1 MNGFPILSVML
12 AVPALAAAACL
23 YSTADRARWVALIAT
38 LINLGL
44 GALLWVN
51 FDLAADAPQWQFTEY
66 APIFGQFAWALGIDG
81 FALMLIMLSVFLMPI
96 CIGASWRGITNRV
109 PEYMALFLIVEV
121 LMIGTF
127 AAQDLLLFYVFF
139 EAGLIPMYLIIGI
152 WGGANRIYASY
163 KFFLYT
169 LLGSVLML
177 IAMIYMAVTAG
188 TTSIPALM
196 EYDFPAGV
204 QTWLWLAFFASFAVK
219 MPMWPV
225 HTWLPDAHVQAPT
238 AGSVILAGVL
248 LKLGGYGFL
257 RFSLPMFPEASAQFT
272 WLIFLLSAIAVVY
285 TSLVAL
291 VQSDMKK
298 LIAYSS
304 VAHMA
309 IVTVGLFAWNQQGIE
324 GAMIVMLS
332 HGLVSG
338 ALFLCVGVIYDRL
351 HTREI
356 ARYGGLAQNMPKYA
370 VLFLFFTMA
379 SIGLPGTSGF
389 VGELLSLMGAYQVST
404 WVALI
409 CTTGIILGA
418 GYMLYLYR
426 RVALGEVKH
435 DDVRAMPD
443 IGKRE
448 MWLLAP
454 IAAVV
459 LWMGVYP
466 ESFMA
471 PMRAD
476 VVTLLERIDRAKPVG
491 DSRPTEPNGDAVA
504 AQQQRIEAAEN
515 TEAAHGEAH

>member
-1 MNGFPILSVML
+1 MNGFPILSIML
-12 AVPALAAAACL
+12 LVPALAAAGCL
-23 YSTADRARWVALIAT
+23 FLDAKGARWLALAAT
-38 LINLGL
+38 LVDLALGIY
-44 GALLWVN
+44 LWAN
-51 FDLAADAPQWQFTEY
+51 FDIGGAQWQFVERS
-66 APIFGQFAWALGIDG
+66 APIFGQFGWSLGIDG

-96 CIGASWRGITNRV
+96 CIGASWESVTERV
-109 PEYMALFLIVEV
+109 PEYMAAFLFTEV

-127 AAQDLLLFYVFF
+127 AAQDLFLFYVFF
-139 EAGLIPMYLIIGI
+139 EGGLIPMFLIIGI
-152 WGGANRIYASY
+152 WGGANRVYASY

-169 LLGSVLML
+169 LLGSLLML
-177 IAMIYMAVTAG
+177 IAMLYMAQQAG
-188 TTSIPALM
+188 TSYIPDLLRH
-196 EYDFPAGV
+196 DFPVAA

-257 RFSLPMFPEASAQFT
+257 RFSVPMFPQASAELT
-272 WLIFLLSAIAVVY
+272 WLILALSAVAVIY

-309 IVTVGLFAWNQQGIE
+309 IVTIGLFAFNRQGIE

-338 ALFLCVGVIYDRL
+338 ALFLCVGIIYDRL

-356 ARYGGLAQNMPKYA
+356 ARYGGLAINMPRYA
-370 VLFLFFTMA
+370 TFFLLFTMA

-389 VGELLSLMGAYQVST
+389 VGEFLSLAGTYQVST
-404 WVALI
+404 WAALL

-418 GYMLYLYR
+418 AYMLYLYA
-426 RVALGEVKH
+426 RVAFGDLVHQDVKL
-435 DDVRAMPD
+435 MPD
-443 IGKRE
+443 LSARE
-448 MWLLAP
+448 LAMLVP
-454 IAAVV
+454 LGLAV

-466 ESFMA
+466 ESFLA

-476 VVTLLERIDRAKPVG
+476 VGALVARVASAKPAG
-491 DSRPTEPNGDAVA
+491 DSLPTPGKPAATVA
-504 AQQQRIEAAEN
+504 AA
-515 TEAAHGEAH
+515 EAHQ

>member
-1 MNGFPILSVML
+1 MSFPILSLML
-12 AVPALAAAACL
+12 AVPAVAAIACL
-23 YSTADRARWVALIAT
+23 FLSAPAARLTALVAT
-38 LINLGL
+38 LI
-44 GALLWVN
+44 
-51 FDLAADAPQWQFTEY
+51 DLALGVVLWTSFDVGGAQWQFVEY
-66 APIFGQFAWALGIDG
+66 APLFGRFGWALGIDG
-81 FALMLIMLSVFLMPI
+81 YALLLIVLSVFLMPI
-96 CIGASWRGITNRV
+96 CIGASWQAIEKRV
-109 PEYMALFLIVEV
+109 PEYMAAFLFTEV

-127 AAQDLLLFYVFF
+127 AAQDLFLFYIFF
-139 EAGLIPMYLIIGI
+139 EAGLIPMFLIIGI

-169 LLGSVLML
+169 LLGSLLMF
-177 IAMIYMAVTAG
+177 IAMLYMSITAG
-188 TTSIPALM
+188 TTSIPVLLN
-196 EYDFPAGV
+196 YDFPASV

-257 RFSLPMFPEASAQFT
+257 RFSLPMFPEASADLV
-272 WLIFLLSAIAVVY
+272 WLVFGLSAVAVIY

-309 IVTVGLFAWNQQGIE
+309 IVTIGLFAFNAQGIE
-324 GAMIVMLS
+324 GAMMVMLG

-356 ARYGGLAQNMPKYA
+356 SRYGGLAINMPRYA
-370 VLFLFFTMA
+370 ILFLLFTMA
-379 SIGLPGTSGF
+379 SIGLPGTSNF
-389 VGELLSLMGAYQVST
+389 VGELLSLMGTYQVST
-404 WVALI
+404 TIALL

-426 RVALGEVKH
+426 RVVFGEIKSEE
-435 DDVRAMPD
+435 VRQMSDLTP
-443 IGKRE
+443 RE
-448 MWLLAP
+448 LWLLVP
-454 IAAVV
+454 IAAAV

-466 ESFMA
+466 ESFLA
-471 PMRAD
+471 PMRKD
-476 VVTLLERIDRAKPVG
+476 TQILLARIDRAKPAG
-491 DSRPTEPNGDAVA
+491 DSLPTKGTGIVP
-504 AQQQRIEAAEN
+504 
-515 TEAAHGEAH
+515 AAHAETSAHGSAH

>member
-1 MNGFPILSVML
+1 MSFPILSLML
-12 AVPALAAAACL
+12 AVPAVAAVACL
-23 YSTADRARWVALIAT
+23 FLSAPAARVTALAAT
-38 LINLGL
+38 LI
-44 GALLWVN
+44 
-51 FDLAADAPQWQFTEY
+51 DLALGVVLWTSFDVGGAQWQFVEY
-66 APIFGQFAWALGIDG
+66 APLFGRFGWALGIDG
-81 FALMLIMLSVFLMPI
+81 YALLLIVLSVFLMPI
-96 CIGASWRGITNRV
+96 CIGASWQAIEKRV
-109 PEYMALFLIVEV
+109 PEYMAAFLFTEV

-127 AAQDLLLFYVFF
+127 AAQDLFLFYIFF
-139 EAGLIPMYLIIGI
+139 EAGLIPMFLIIGI

-169 LLGSVLML
+169 LLGSLLMF
-177 IAMIYMAVTAG
+177 IAMLYMSITAG
-188 TTSIPALM
+188 TTSIPVLLN
-196 EYDFPAGV
+196 YDFPASV

-257 RFSLPMFPEASAQFT
+257 RFSLPMFPEASADLV
-272 WLIFLLSAIAVVY
+272 WLVFGLSAVAVIY

-309 IVTVGLFAWNQQGIE
+309 IVTIGLFAFNAQGIE
-324 GAMIVMLS
+324 GAMMVMLG

-356 ARYGGLAQNMPKYA
+356 SRYGGLAINMPRYA
-370 VLFLFFTMA
+370 ILFLLFTMA
-379 SIGLPGTSGF
+379 SIGLPGTSNF
-389 VGELLSLMGAYQVST
+389 VGELLSLMGTYQVST
-404 WVALI
+404 TIALL

-426 RVALGEVKH
+426 RVVFGEIKSEE
-435 DDVRAMPD
+435 VRAMSDLTP
-443 IGKRE
+443 RE
-448 MWLLAP
+448 LWLLVP
-454 IAAVV
+454 IAAAV

-466 ESFMA
+466 ESFLA
-471 PMRAD
+471 PMRKD
-476 VVTLLERIDRAKPVG
+476 TQILLARIDRAKPAG
-491 DSRPTEPNGDAVA
+491 DSLPTKGTGIVP
-504 AQQQRIEAAEN
+504 
-515 TEAAHGEAH
+515 AAHAETSAHGSAH

>member
-1 MNGFPILSVML
+1 MIAAIACLFVSANTARML
-12 AVPALAAAACL
+12 ALAA
-23 YSTADRARWVALIAT
+23 T
-38 LINLGL
+38 LIDFVLGIML
-44 GALLWVN
+44 WMNYDIGGA
-51 FDLAADAPQWQFTEY
+51 QWQFVEH
-66 APIFGQFAWALGIDG
+66 APGIFGPFGWSLGIDG

-96 CIGASWRGITNRV
+96 CIGASWRSITTRV
-109 PEYMALFLIVEV
+109 PEYMAAFLFTEV

-127 AAQDLLLFYVFF
+127 AAQDLFLFYVFF

-169 LLGSVLML
+169 LLGSVLMF
-177 IAMIYMAVTAG
+177 IAMLYMAKTAG
-188 TTSIPALM
+188 TTSIPALLN
-196 EYDFPAGV
+196 YDFPASV

-257 RFSLPMFPEASAQFT
+257 RFLLPMFPEASGQLT
-272 WLIFLLSAIAVVY
+272 WLIFGLSAVAVIY

-309 IVTVGLFAWNQQGIE
+309 IVTIGLFAFNRQGIE
-324 GAMIVMLS
+324 GAMIMMLS

-338 ALFLCVGVIYDRL
+338 ALFLCVGVIYDQL

-356 ARYGGLAQNMPKYA
+356 SRYGGLAINMPRYA
-370 VLFLFFTMA
+370 IFFLFFTMA

-389 VGELLSLMGAYQVST
+389 VAEFLSLMGTYQVST
-404 WVALI
+404 WTALL
-409 CTTGIILGA
+409 CTTSIILGA
-418 GYMLYLYR
+418 AYMLYLYR
-426 RVALGEVKH
+426 RVVFGEIKS
-435 DDVRAMPD
+435 DDVRGMVDLSA
-443 IGKRE
+443 RE
-448 MWLLAP
+448 FWLLAP

-466 ESFMA
+466 ESFLA
-471 PMRAD
+471 PMRKD
-476 VVTLLERIDRAKPVG
+476 VSVLLARVDRAKPAS
-491 DSRPTEPNGDAVA
+491 DSNPTAGKPATVHD
-504 AQQQRIEAAEN
+504 
-515 TEAAHGEAH
+515 AAHGEAH

>member
-12 AVPALAAAACL
+12 AIPAVAAVACL
-23 YSTADRARWVALIAT
+23 FLSANAARWLALIAT
-38 LINLGL
+38 LVDLVLGIVL
-44 GALLWVN
+44 WAHFDIGGA
-51 FDLAADAPQWQFTEY
+51 QWQFQENV
-66 APIFGQFAWALGIDG
+66 PLFGSFGWALGIDG

-96 CIGASWRGITNRV
+96 CIGASWQAIQTRV
-109 PEYMALFLIVEV
+109 PEYMSAFLFTEL

-127 AAQDLLLFYVFF
+127 AAQDLFLFYIFF
-139 EAGLIPMYLIIGI
+139 EGGLIPMFLIIGI
-152 WGGANRIYASY
+152 WGGPNRIYASY

-169 LLGSVLML
+169 LLGSVLMF
-177 IAMIYMAVTAG
+177 IAMLWMAIHAG
-188 TTSIPALM
+188 TTSIPVLLN
-196 EYDFPAGV
+196 YDFPVHA
-204 QTWLWLAFFASFAVK
+204 QMWLWLAFFASFAVK

-257 RFSLPMFPEASAQFT
+257 RFSLPMFPEASHQFI
-272 WLIFLLSAIAVVY
+272 WLVFGLSAVAVIY

-291 VQSDMKK
+291 VQQDMKK

-309 IVTVGLFAWNQQGIE
+309 IVTIGLFAFNVYGIQ

-356 ARYGGLAQNMPKYA
+356 SRYGGVAFVMPKYA
-370 VLFLFFTMA
+370 VLFMLFTMA
-379 SIGLPGTSGF
+379 SIGLPATSGF
-389 VGELLSLMGAYQVST
+389 VGEFLSLMGTYQVST
-404 WVALI
+404 WTALL

-418 GYMLYLYR
+418 AYMLYLYWR
-426 RVALGEVKH
+426 ICFGEVKH
-435 DDVRAMPD
+435 DDVKLMPD
-443 IGKRE
+443 LSLRE
-448 MWLLAP
+448 VALLAP

-466 ESFMA
+466 ESFLA
-471 PMRAD
+471 PMRKDAD
-476 VVTLLERIDRAKPVG
+476 ILMARIERAKPAG
-491 DSRPTEPNGDAVA
+491 DSHLMTTKA
-504 AQQQRIEAAEN
+504 APAPATQAEAE
-515 TEAAHGEAH
+515 

>member
-1 MNGFPILSVML
+1 MDNLPILSIML
-12 AVPALAAAACL
+12 AVPALAAVACL
-23 YSTADRARWVALIAT
+23 FLSANGARWLALAAT
-38 LINLGL
+38 LVDFALGVV
-44 GALLWVN
+44 LWAN
-51 FDLAADAPQWQFTEY
+51 FDIGGPQWQFVER
-66 APIFGQFAWALGIDG
+66 ADAVFGPFGWSLGIDG

-96 CIGASWRGITNRV
+96 CIGASWESVTTRV
-109 PEYMALFLIVEV
+109 SEYMAAFLFTEV

-127 AAQDLLLFYVFF
+127 AAQDLFLFYVFF
-139 EAGLIPMYLIIGI
+139 EGGLIPMFLIIGI
-152 WGGANRIYASY
+152 WGGVNRVYASY

-169 LLGSVLML
+169 LLGSLLML
-177 IAMIYMAVTAG
+177 IAMLYMVQYAG
-188 TTSIPALM
+188 TSDIPTLLNH
-196 EYDFPAGV
+196 DFPREA

-257 RFSLPMFPEASAQFT
+257 RFSVPMFPEASASLT
-272 WLIFLLSAIAVVY
+272 WLILALSAVAVIY

-309 IVTVGLFAWNQQGIE
+309 IVTIGLFAFNQQGIE

-338 ALFLCVGVIYDRL
+338 ALFLCVGIIYDRL

-356 ARYGGLAQNMPKYA
+356 SRYGGLAINMPRYA
-370 VLFLFFTMA
+370 LFFLLFTMA

-389 VGELLSLMGAYQVST
+389 VGEFLSLAGTYQVST
-404 WVALI
+404 LATFL

-426 RVALGEVKH
+426 RIAFGDLVH
-435 DDVRAMPD
+435 DDVRVMPD
-443 IGKRE
+443 LSARE
-448 MWLLAP
+448 VALLAP
-454 IAAVV
+454 IAAAV

-466 ESFMA
+466 ESFIA
-471 PMRAD
+471 PMRGDAK
-476 VVTLLERIDRAKPVG
+476 TLVARVARAQPTG
-491 DSRPTEPNGDAVA
+491 DSQPTPGHAPTA
-504 AQQQRIEAAEN
+504 AS
-515 TEAAHGEAH
+515 AHAEAH